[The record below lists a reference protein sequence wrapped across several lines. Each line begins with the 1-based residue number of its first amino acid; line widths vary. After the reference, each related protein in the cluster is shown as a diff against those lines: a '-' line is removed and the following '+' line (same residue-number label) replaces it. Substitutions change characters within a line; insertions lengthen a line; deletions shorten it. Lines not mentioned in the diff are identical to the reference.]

1 MTSTKT
7 PPKTSARAST
17 QASPRSAQ
25 VSSAARSA
33 KRSDKGSNTTSAPLS
48 AKTAPRSQ
56 QRAKEAI
63 NAALELFNRRWALRV
78 LWELRGEPMSFRA
91 LQSACGDLSPTV
103 LNQRL
108 AELREAALVDAGG
121 AGYALT
127 PLGHE
132 LIVAFEPLTA
142 WALRWQGRRP

>member
-1 MTSTKT
+1 MTSAKTPARTLAETSTKASF
-7 PPKTSARAST
+7 PKGSAKTSA
-17 QASPRSAQ
+17 P
-25 VSSAARSA
+25 
-33 KRSDKGSNTTSAPLS
+33 TSAPTLPPTS
-48 AKTAPRSQ
+48 AKATPRSQ

-63 NAALELFNRRWALRV
+63 NTALELFNRRWVLRV

-108 AELREAALVDAGG
+108 AELREAALVDAGE
-121 AGYALT
+121 AGYVLT
-127 PLGHE
+127 PLGRE

>member
-7 PPKTSARAST
+7 PPKTSAPAST
-17 QASPRSAQ
+17 QASARSAQ
-25 VSSAARSA
+25 ASSAARSA

-108 AELREAALVDAGG
+108 AELREAALVDAGE

-127 PLGHE
+127 TLGRE

>member
-1 MTSTKT
+1 MTTAKPTSRSTKASNQVFAEPGT
-7 PPKTSARAST
+7 KAST
-17 QASPRSAQ
+17 RAPAKALAKA
-25 VSSAARSA
+25 SAA
-33 KRSDKGSNTTSAPLS
+33 
-48 AKTAPRSQ
+48 TAGKAAAARSQ

-63 NAALELFNRRWALRV
+63 NAALELFNRRWVLRV

-108 AELREAALVDAGG
+108 AELREAALVDAGE

-127 PLGHE
+127 PLGRE

-142 WALRWQGRRP
+142 WALRWQGQGR